1 MTGLL
6 IAVLIEVPVV
16 AAVSL
21 WLTHLMLRTHAEVTG
36 AVIGRKARD
45 VREAIQ
51 GAEQRIIQAARGGLV
66 SRAGPARLKDS

>member
-1 MTGLL
+1 VTGLL

-21 WLTHLMLRTHAEVTG
+21 FVAHRILQAHHKVMA

-45 VREAIQ
+45 VREAIG
-51 GAEQRIIQAARGGLV
+51 GAEERITRAARTGVV
-66 SRAGPARLKDS
+66 SRAGPARLKD